1 MRQYKALQPCRF
13 SGRDFFIGD
22 LIPRELVLPEAV
34 DNLISI
40 GVIDAVDI
48 PDFSAILEE
57 GTTSLVN
64 VVPVSILGGE
74 EIECIPMAADDV
86 AWVLT
91 VLQKPAA
98 EAAKDVHNIT
108 NRDVLTLLKAVDS
121 RKTVKTALETVVI
134 ADDAGGTT
142 EAADEVLL

>member
-134 ADDAGGTT
+134 SDDAGGTT